1 MKNLKQFRQLKNEQ
15 VDVDSGSIDENMKK
29 RQDAMRVAH
38 GAMSRDEFRRK
49 WGKKKPAKYNPIHG
63 PGGVYKNVTRSE
75 STENVQ
81 ESKWKVTFVHQH
93 PDGEKKH
100 DYVVSAPHQ
109 NAADKKALAAHSQAH
124 PKGDFHMWN
133 SEQISEGLEDAC
145 WKGYEA
151 IGMKM
156 KDGKKVP
163 NCVPKEGH
171 AEDAQTAHQAAHAAL
186 KKGDVDAYHQEM
198 DKKFAAH
205 QAAEK
210 EASKKPVKTF
220 EAADDEKNLK
230 ITKHSRLAVEAEKRG
245 DKGAQ
250 QYHLNMVSKLKN
262 ESVVAEATDKNSK
275 KHLVTVTVTDPNHA
289 MVSKRK
295 EKIMKRVKVSSDDPK
310 GAVAK
315 AEAHY
320 KKHGFKVHDALH
332 HSVIGES
339 LDTDEFVDQYD
350 TENENGNSCEAN
362 QNPQKGIA
370 EAEEQTPAEDKE
382 TIDRVKTLIRLG
394 LLDMSQLNAAVRVMK
409 KLELDQPITSTQERE
424 VLGELLEKLIGIVTG
439 DDTIFRKVRL
449 AVSK

>member
-1 MKNLKQFRQLKNEQ
+1 
-15 VDVDSGSIDENMKK
+15 
-29 RQDAMRVAH
+29 
-38 GAMSRDEFRRK
+38 
-49 WGKKKPAKYNPIHG
+49 
-63 PGGVYKNVTRSE
+63 
-75 STENVQ
+75 
-81 ESKWKVTFVHQH
+81 
-93 PDGEKKH
+93 
-100 DYVVSAPHQ
+100 
-109 NAADKKALAAHSQAH
+109 
-124 PKGDFHMWN
+124 
-133 SEQISEGLEDAC
+133 
-145 WKGYEA
+145 
-151 IGMKM
+151 
-156 KDGKKVP
+156 
-163 NCVPKEGH
+163 
-171 AEDAQTAHQAAHAAL
+171 
-186 KKGDVDAYHQEM
+186 
-198 DKKFAAH
+198 
-205 QAAEK
+205 
-210 EASKKPVKTF
+210 
-220 EAADDEKNLK
+220 
-230 ITKHSRLAVEAEKRG
+230 
-245 DKGAQ
+245 
-250 QYHLNMVSKLKN
+250 
-262 ESVVAEATDKNSK
+262 
-275 KHLVTVTVTDPNHA
+275 
-289 MVSKRK
+289 
-295 EKIMKRVKVSSDDPK
+295 MKRVKVSANDPK